1 MHQAIENTQPSF
13 GNQQYNGAFNPCV
26 VPYKLSY
33 SFDYERF
40 ENSDLSNRAK
50 SALGSFFG
58 FMGATLD
65 SLISIGRMLRELY
78 NDCVASLPNGKKVFD
93 SWISSSDFG
102 ASQYLA
108 KSSMEIAGWFD
119 GLQPIRQ
126 ESIRSKVQK
135 WSVSALVQLSK
146 VADKFLEEVVS
157 GGKKTAAQVKQAVQ
171 SLAPSIKKA
180 PTQSMKAPAL
190 EEEGENISSTSP
202 THPLTASPTP
212 SLLPGM
218 RIVVKTNDAY
228 NGSVG
233 IITAKDGNNFW
244 VLLDYTAAQNSVAKM
259 LFKPEQLEP
268 EIFRGANFKA
278 LFTLEQVEQQVQKA
292 LAAKEREL
300 EEKKQGDFL
309 KLKEDAEKAA
319 GATIKSYQQRLQ
331 VLEENKQELLQKLD
345 AQDTELAFV
354 SSLQA
359 RNQQLEQR
367 VADLEKVIDSSNK
380 GNTPAPVPKTNEAVK
395 PDFVLMLPVL
405 MSEVKELKGVIS
417 TQQQELTQLRA
428 INTELQ
434 QEIQF
439 GRQSL
444 ESNTDVE
451 EVIKEFARVGESLG
465 WNGWNRYGYRA
476 VDGTLH
482 KDVDAI
488 KSFVADLKEEYQ
500 GAPEMV
506 FQN

>member
-1 MHQAIENTQPSF
+1 
-13 GNQQYNGAFNPCV
+13 
-26 VPYKLSY
+26 
-33 SFDYERF
+33 
-40 ENSDLSNRAK
+40 
-50 SALGSFFG
+50 
-58 FMGATLD
+58 
-65 SLISIGRMLRELY
+65 
-78 NDCVASLPNGKKVFD
+78 
-93 SWISSSDFG
+93 
-102 ASQYLA
+102 
-108 KSSMEIAGWFD
+108 MEIAGWFD

-146 VADKFLEEVVS
+146 VADKFLEEVIN

-171 SLAPSIKKA
+171 ALAPSIKKA
-180 PTQSMKAPAL
+180 PQSMKAPA
-190 EEEGENISSTSP
+190 ISIEP
-202 THPLTASPTP
+202 VELA
-212 SLLPGM
+212 PGV

-228 NGSVG
+228 NGSLG
-233 IITAKDGNNFW
+233 IITGKDGGNFW
-244 VLLDYTAAQNSVAKM
+244 VLLDHTAATGSVAKM
-259 LFKPEQLEP
+259 LFKPEQLAP
-268 EIFRGANFKA
+268 ELQIITQKSTSKR
-278 LFTLEQVEQQVQKA
+278 LFTEEEVEQEVKKR
-292 LAAKEREL
+292 LAAFEQ
-300 EEKKQGDFL
+300 EKKEELIG
-309 KLKEDAEKAA
+309 KTVEAEEAGKKAV

-380 GNTPAPVPKTNEAVK
+380 GSKLAPLPKTDEEVN
-395 PDFVLMLPVL
+395 PNFVLLLPVL
-405 MSEVKELKGVIS
+405 MSEVKDLKGVIE
-417 TQQQELTQLRA
+417 TQNQELVQLRA

-434 QEIQF
+434 KEIQF
-439 GRQSL
+439 RRQYD
-444 ESNTDVE
+444 EVNTDVE
-451 EVIKEFARVGESLG
+451 EIIKEFARVGESLG
-465 WNGWNRYGYRA
+465 WNGWNRYGYRS

-500 GAPEMV
+500 GAKEMV